1 MLLSGELCQAGFGV
15 TPAATGAQALTCLQA
30 VHFDLNIL
38 DVQLPDRDGYA
49 VCAEVRQRECC
60 VPIIM
65 ISGVKQEDVDQELGL
80 ETGAIHYFKKPVSV
94 RVIVAQ
100 VRALLRMTSAL
111 KGNEADAN
119 RTSRPEIHLSVLQ
132 LDFANGEFKRGDHGL

>member
-49 VCAEVRQRECC
+49 VCAEVRQRECY

-65 ISGVKQEDVDQELGL
+65 ISGNPDIKYEYSQFHADD
-80 ETGAIHYFKKPVSV
+80 AIEKPVD
-94 RVIVAQ
+94 IK
-100 VRALLRMTSAL
+100 LLID
-111 KGNEADAN
+111 KIN
-119 RTSRPEIHLSVLQ
+119 LQ
-132 LDFANGEFKRGDHGL
+132 LGRTVTV